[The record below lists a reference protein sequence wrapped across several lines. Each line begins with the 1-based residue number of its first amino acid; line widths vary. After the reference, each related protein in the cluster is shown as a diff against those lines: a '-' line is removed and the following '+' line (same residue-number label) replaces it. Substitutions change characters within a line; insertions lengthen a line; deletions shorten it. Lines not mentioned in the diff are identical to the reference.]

1 MYLAALLVKENKER
15 NKKAKGNTCKK
26 KKSHKKG
33 KEVKKE
39 PHLIKK
45 EEEKEGE
52 KNLEV
57 LASYLVL
64 VLRYCCLLD

>member
-1 MYLAALLVKENKER
+1 MALLVKENKER

-26 KKSHKKG
+26 KKPHKKRQRG
-33 KEVKKE
+33 EKEL
-39 PHLIKK
+39 HLIKK

-64 VLRYCCLLD
+64 VLRYCCLLN

>member
-26 KKSHKKG
+26 KSRTEKG

-45 EEEKEGE
+45 RRAKK
-52 KNLEV
+52 KNSEV
-57 LASYLVL
+57 LASCLVL
-64 VLRYCCLLD
+64 VLRYCCLLN